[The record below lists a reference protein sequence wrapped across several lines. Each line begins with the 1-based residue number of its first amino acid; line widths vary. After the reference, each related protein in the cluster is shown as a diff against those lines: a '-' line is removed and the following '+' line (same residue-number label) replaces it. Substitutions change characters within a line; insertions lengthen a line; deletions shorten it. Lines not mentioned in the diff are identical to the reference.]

1 VRATQWAGGAV
12 GMMAAVVGASIGA
25 GGGAGAGAVGIGRH
39 MGGGRFVRTNRD
51 AGRARREDDGVAIFC
66 TTPPSSP
73 DVVSGAAAFQRR
85 RVKGVTGAVDA
96 QTSLLEGGRTEGRP
110 RVLMLYTG
118 GTIGMVWDTERGY
131 VPESGYL
138 ERRLAAMEEFV
149 DPAVPEVEVYAYPN
163 LKDSC
168 NMEVEDWEEVAV
180 TIAEKGESG
189 AYAGFVVLHGTD
201 TLAYTASALSFML
214 QGLEVPVVLTGSQI
228 PLASIRNDA
237 RDNLLMSTIVA
248 GVSEI
253 PEVMVYFGNTL
264 LRGNRATKIDA
275 LTLTAFASP
284 NFPPLAQVGVDIMID
299 YSLVGG
305 YLTAGLRP
313 LRCQYGLCRDVACIR
328 LFPGM
333 RQKLLRNILIGS
345 DLKGAVLETFGMG
358 TSSCSKS
365 FTDVLKEACD
375 AGVVLVAVTQ
385 CARGMVDLDVYGG
398 SEAMRD
404 AGVVSGYDMT
414 SEAAITKLA
423 FLLGQIG
430 NLVRDI
436 DHVKEL
442 MGVNLRGE
450 LTGPAEVTG
459 RFIDSGTAHHLKEV
473 VAAEPAGPLFP
484 KGKMSVRLWHTAND
498 I

>member
-1 VRATQWAGGAV
+1 
-12 GMMAAVVGASIGA
+12 
-25 GGGAGAGAVGIGRH
+25 
-39 MGGGRFVRTNRD
+39 MGN
-51 AGRARREDDGVAIFC
+51 E
-66 TTPPSSP
+66 
-73 DVVSGAAAFQRR
+73 SG
-85 RVKGVTGAVDA
+85 
-96 QTSLLEGGRTEGRP
+96 ERP
-110 RVLMLYTG
+110 KVLILYTG
-118 GTIGMVWDTERGY
+118 GTIGMKWDPLRGY
-131 VPESGYL
+131 IPEAGYL
-138 ERRLAAMEEFV
+138 QSRLAQMDEFS

-168 NMEVEDWEEVAV
+168 NMEVEDWEEVAL
-180 TIAEKGESG
+180 TIAERSEQEE
-189 AYAGFVVLHGTD
+189 YAGFVVLHGTD

-237 RDNLLMSTIVA
+237 RDNLLMSAIIA
-248 GVSEI
+248 GVSDI

-264 LRGNRATKIDA
+264 LRGNRASKVDATK
-275 LTLTAFASP
+275 LTAFQSP
-284 NFPPLAQVGVDIMID
+284 NFPPLATVGVDIVID

-305 YLTAGLRP
+305 YLTTGLRP
-313 LRCQYGLCRDVACIR
+313 LRCLYGLCRDVACIR

-333 RQKLLRNILIGS
+333 RQKLLRNILMGS

-358 TSSCSKS
+358 TSSCSAT
-365 FTDVLKEACD
+365 FTEVLKEACD

-385 CARGMVDLDVYGG
+385 CSHGMVNLNLYGG

-423 FLLGQIG
+423 FLLGQVG
-430 NLVRDI
+430 HLVRDAN
-436 DHVKEL
+436 HVKEL

-459 RFIDSGTAHHLKEV
+459 RFIDSGTAHLLKEIV
-473 VAAEPAGPLFP
+473 NSEPAGPLYP
-484 KGKMSVRLWHTAND
+484 KGKMAVRLWRTSDDQN
-498 I
+498 